1 MTDLDGGN
9 CATRAQA
16 LSNRLNGHAVD
27 WHGTVLPISAS
38 VGYVEYAPT
47 DTPAEIVQRADE
59 LMYLQK
65 NARRDPAGPANLS
78 ARVETDH
85 PRVAPVDPAEVVPDP
100 AGPVDR
106 HRPDPHPA
114 TLPAHKNGRTPR
126 R

>member
-47 DTPAEIVQRADE
+47 DTPAERSEEHTSE
-59 LMYLQK
+59 LQSLMRISYAVFCLKKNNTNQTNIQK
-65 NARRDPAGPANLS
+65 RCTALTHTKHTQPSPK
-78 ARVETDH
+78 
-85 PRVAPVDPAEVVPDP
+85 P
-100 AGPVDR
+100 
-106 HRPDPHPA
+106 
-114 TLPAHKNGRTPR
+114 
-126 R
+126 